1 MPDPPPT
8 PLVVRD
14 DMGDMLVVLPDNHA
28 AAILASRSGSAPV
41 PNEDVVDACLSC
53 CCCCWY
59 CCRIEFGDDES
70 LSPKSPSSKDLALSE
85 RPLLLL
91 FALPPRATTG
101 EVLATLASHVFIL
114 PRELCLVPVSGL
126 LPDPVRWGGGG
137 LDDTCIGGDGL
148 SDNDGGGG
156 APNSRLAAPPRAAR
170 PPPRPGVSSDRA
182 EDGGDMDAS

>member
-28 AAILASRSGSAPV
+28 AAILASRSGSAPE
-41 PNEDVVDACLSC
+41 PNEDVVVDACLPC

-59 CCRIEFGDDES
+59 CCCIEFGDDEP
-70 LSPKSPSSKDLALSE
+70 LSPMSPSSKDLALSE

-114 PRELCLVPVSGL
+114 PRELRLVPVGGL

-137 LDDTCIGGDGL
+137 LDDIGDDGL